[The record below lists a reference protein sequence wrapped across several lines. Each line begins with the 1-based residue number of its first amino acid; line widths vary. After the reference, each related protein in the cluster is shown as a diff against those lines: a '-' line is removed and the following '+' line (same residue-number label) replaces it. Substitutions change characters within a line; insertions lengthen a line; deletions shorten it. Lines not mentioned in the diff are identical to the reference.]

1 LLANTGDLYV
11 RNTADDKDIIFKAD
25 AGGTEAEIMRIDGS
39 TGRVGIGATSPDSAL
54 ELEVASAGSTQTRC
68 FHIDHN
74 PTGNSGSGY
83 MTIRSGTNTGAS
95 ASLEQVSS
103 GGGSLYGTYSD
114 TNLINHGTQT
124 SGAYNN
130 INFVTNE
137 AIRMT
142 VGGGT
147 QAGNIGIGTTSPSAT
162 LHVVPSDTYGGIT
175 VKGNVVPRIVFN
187 STNGGTNHWGV
198 GVHDNNGN
206 AFAIGHNSSGHASM
220 DDYVVVKS
228 GGYVG
233 IGTNSPATK
242 LQIDEYTVG
251 SNGNQSVTGTASI
264 FTNSGSDGLY
274 LGVKNASYPN
284 RGYAFKV
291 TNNGVNSD
299 FTIREHGSTGD
310 RFTIQTGGNVGIGT
324 TSPATKLVI
333 DNGGVGTVDSG
344 YSLAILGDGIDG
356 VQIISSSSYQGRIVF
371 GDNSSNAI
379 GRLNYDHSNDSMS
392 FVTNGSEK
400 MRITSGGNVG
410 IGTTSPSEELHVSG
424 NARIGSSATN
434 GHLIGRKDYSVT
446 QTFSTGL
453 TVELGNHKACHV
465 KVFISGDW
473 SNHSSIAY
481 VGEFFIQ
488 NGGDGYN
495 EPGIILTEH
504 DNLPTDGILSKIV
517 DGTSDSFEIQFRANT
532 SSATSVS
539 GRLCYH
545 VMGDATS
552 VS

>member
-1 LLANTGDLYV
+1 
-11 RNTADDKDIIFKAD
+11 
-25 AGGTEAEIMRIDGS
+25 MRIDGS